1 MKALAVC
8 ALSAG
13 LIVTASH
20 GMAQEPP
27 HSPEHAEQTGHE
39 AGEGHAEGPS
49 PLWAWANFLM
59 LAGILGYMIAK
70 KGGPWFAERS
80 ESIRRGIA
88 EAEKIRAQAEAS
100 AAEVSRRLAGLQTEI
115 EKLRTLAR
123 EEQAAEAGR
132 IREQI
137 ASDLARMQQ
146 HTAREIES
154 AGKAARV
161 ELKRYAAQ
169 LAIDLAEQKIR
180 RNMTPEVQAALVDNF
195 ARNLELP
202 SSGPHPNK

>member
-1 MKALAVC
+1 
-8 ALSAG
+8 
-13 LIVTASH
+13 
-20 GMAQEPP
+20 
-27 HSPEHAEQTGHE
+27 
-39 AGEGHAEGPS
+39 
-49 PLWAWANFLM
+49 M
-59 LAGILGYMIAK
+59 LAGILAYMIAK

-88 EAEKIRAQAEAS
+88 EAEKIRANAEAS

-132 IREQI
+132 IREQT
-137 ASDLARMQQ
+137 AADMARMQQ

-202 SSGPHPNK
+202 SSGPHPNT